1 MWKRY
6 GHCTCSSKCEFKFK
20 SESCFS
26 SDIHRTALGHIPYC
40 INHGNCEKAVKN
52 GISETIKELIKKII
66 EEDTDSIPKF
76 ILMKL
81 INNEISEN
89 LIPSLRQ
96 VIIIILDIYIQT
108 KVIIT
113 N

>member
-1 MWKRY
+1 MRKRY

-20 SESCFS
+20 SESCLS

-76 ILMKL
+76 VLMKL
-81 INNEISEN
+81 NKNEKISEN

-96 VIIIILDIYIQT
+96 VIIIILGIYKQT
-108 KVIIT
+108 KVCV
-113 N
+113 